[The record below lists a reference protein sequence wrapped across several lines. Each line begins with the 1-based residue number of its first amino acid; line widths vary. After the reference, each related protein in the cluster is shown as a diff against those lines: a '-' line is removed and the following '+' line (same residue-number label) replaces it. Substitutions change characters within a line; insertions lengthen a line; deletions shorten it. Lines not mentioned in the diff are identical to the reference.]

1 MNNNEEYKK
10 QITDALS
17 EGIKSGNIPSPHI
30 IFGDYVEKKIIVES
44 GGIAEQNNYYGTDK
58 PSNAEQDSAQEE
70 QPNTK
75 PETPNQEPQ
84 LPDSVV
90 YLENKPEGRTLD
102 VCKAKVYA
110 IFCDSGSKKEVLEEL
125 FNYHNRYINLY
136 KLGQEERI
144 EWLNSIPS
152 KFQGTFNKSDLKY
165 YHELEDDP
173 KRRTRS

>member
-1 MNNNEEYKK
+1 MNNEDYKK

-17 EGIKSGNIPSPHI
+17 EGIKSGSIPSPHI

-58 PSNAEQDSAQEE
+58 PSDAEQDSAQEE

-75 PETPNQEPQ
+75 PETPNHEPQ

-102 VCKAKVYA
+102 VCKAKVWFGNINKYVSPD
-110 IFCDSGSKKEVLEEL
+110 FVVTCD
-125 FNYHNRYINLY
+125 FIIY
-136 KLGQEERI
+136 
-144 EWLNSIPS
+144 
-152 KFQGTFNKSDLKY
+152 
-165 YHELEDDP
+165 
-173 KRRTRS
+173 